1 VVLGPLRSANIKT
14 SDSREAFASAAQYK
28 SVSTAVVTKG
38 EDMARSFR
46 FMAFRCAAALPLCCV
61 ACVLSNGMALAQSE
75 KITTF
80 QAGCSQESAS
90 CPKGTA
96 FGFQGNF
103 EVVRNQPYKAQ
114 ANTETRRTLADG
126 SHITQSTTAMIAR
139 DSEGR
144 TVDTQKIGDS
154 LTITTIFDAVAKT
167 HIDYTSDGKIAH
179 VLALPAPSASP
190 SQAPVA
196 IGAAFSGFAAGPPSG
211 AVGFFVQGRAA
222 SPQLGNQHTTTE
234 SLGNKTIEG
243 IQVTGTRTTSTIP
256 AGTIGNEE
264 ALTTT
269 REEWYSPELKIVVQS
284 TQNDPR
290 FGQTTYTLN
299 DIQQGPPDETLFQV
313 PADYKIEEIPVPKPA
328 S

>member
-1 VVLGPLRSANIKT
+1 LKRQYKT
-14 SDSREAFASAAQYK
+14 SAFREAFASAVQYK
-28 SVSTAVVTKG
+28 SGSTAVVTKG
-38 EDMARSFR
+38 EDMGRSFR

-80 QAGCSQESAS
+80 QAGCSQESAP
-90 CPKGTA
+90 CLKGTA
-96 FGFQGNF
+96 IGFEGNF

-144 TVDTQKIGDS
+144 TVNAQKIGDS
-154 LTITTIFDAVAKT
+154 LTITTIFDPVAKT
-167 HIDYTSDGKIAH
+167 HIDYTSDTKIAH
-179 VLALPAPSASP
+179 VLALPTPTASP

-196 IGAAFSGFAAGPPSG
+196 MGAAFSGLAAGPPSG
-211 AVGFFVQGRAA
+211 AAGFFVLGRAA
-222 SPQLGNQHTTTE
+222 SPQLSNQHTSTE
-234 SLGNKTIEG
+234 PLGTKTIEG
-243 IQVTGTRTTSTIP
+243 VQVTGTRTSSTIP

-290 FGQTTYTLN
+290 FGQVTYTLN

>member
-1 VVLGPLRSANIKT
+1 MG
-14 SDSREAFASAAQYK
+14 
-28 SVSTAVVTKG
+28 
-38 EDMARSFR
+38 RSFR

-80 QAGCSQESAS
+80 QAGCSQDSAP
-90 CPKGTA
+90 CPKGMA
-96 FGFQGNF
+96 IGFQGNF
-103 EVVRNQPYKAQ
+103 EVVKNQPYKAQ
-114 ANTETRRTLADG
+114 ANTENRRTLADG

-144 TVDTQKIGDS
+144 TVNAQKIGDS
-154 LTITTIFDAVAKT
+154 LTITTIFDPIAKM
-167 HIDYTSDGKIAH
+167 HIDYTSNTKIAH
-179 VLALPAPSASP
+179 VLVLPTPSASP
-190 SQAPVA
+190 SPSQVPVA
-196 IGAAFSGFAAGPPSG
+196 TGAAFFGLAAGPPSG
-211 AVGFFVQGRAA
+211 AAGFFVQGRAA
-222 SPQLGNQHTTTE
+222 SPQLSNQHATTE
-234 SLGNKTIEG
+234 PLGTKTIEG
-243 IQVTGTRTTSTIP
+243 VEVTGTRTTSTIP

-269 REEWYSPELKIVVQS
+269 REEWYSPELKLVVQS

>member
-1 VVLGPLRSANIKT
+1 MG
-14 SDSREAFASAAQYK
+14 
-28 SVSTAVVTKG
+28 
-38 EDMARSFR
+38 RSFR
-46 FMAFRCAAALPLCCV
+46 FMAFRCAAVLPLCCV

-80 QAGCSQESAS
+80 QAGCSQESAP

-96 FGFQGNF
+96 IGYQGSF
-103 EVVRNQPYKAQ
+103 EVVSNQPYKAQ

-126 SHITQSTTAMIAR
+126 SHITQSTAAMIAR

-144 TVDTQKIGDS
+144 TVNTQKLGDS
-154 LTITTIFDAVAKT
+154 LTITSILDPVAKT
-167 HIDYTSDGKIAH
+167 HIDYTSDTKIAH
-179 VLALPAPSASP
+179 VLALPTASASP
-190 SQAPVA
+190 SPVPVA
-196 IGAAFSGFAAGPPSG
+196 MGAAGFAAGPPGG
-211 AVGFFVQGRAA
+211 AVGFFEQGRAA
-222 SPQLGNQHTTTE
+222 SPQLSNQHTTTE

-269 REEWYSPELKIVVQS
+269 REEWYSPELKLVVQS

-313 PADYKIEEIPVPKPA
+313 PAGYKIEEIPVPKPA